1 MYLRSYFTLF
11 KKAELH
17 KNNITYIH
25 VHVLPVYV
33 TDLISLLF
41 KYFTFKTLLDLITP
55 PSPPLSGNSATERTL
70 NIWVGGSNGTLYF

>member
-41 KYFTFKTLLDLITP
+41 KYFTFGFDHP
-55 PSPPLSGNSATERTL
+55 PPPLSGNSATERTL

>member
-41 KYFTFKTLLDLITP
+41 KYFTFKTLLDFIP
-55 PSPPLSGNSATERTL
+55 PPPPPHYLETVLQKGL
-70 NIWVGGSNGTLYF
+70 